1 MIKKIC
7 DSLRELMSLLKSRI
21 EAKKNISR
29 IKFQSISMAKTIC
42 WIQHTQKK
50 QKIKAEKNS
59 DKDRKALHKFM
70 NNDVY
75 GKAMENLRNRI
86 DVKLVSN
93 NNKKRQFK
101 ITSKPSYMPHKI
113 SDNELVPIRKNR
125 VTLTLNKPVYI
136 GMCILGLSKGLYIK
150 YVGGGAGGFL

>member
-1 MIKKIC
+1 MIHYENLWVYLSLGSKLRKIY
-7 DSLRELMSLLKSRI
+7 LVLNFNQFQWLKPYV
-21 EAKKNISR
+21 EFN
-29 IKFQSISMAKTIC
+29 T
-42 WIQHTQKK
+42 HKK

-59 DKDRKALHKFM
+59 DKDRKALHKLM
-70 NNDVY
+70 NNAVY

-86 DVKLVSN
+86 DVNLVSN

-113 SDNELVPIRKNR
+113 FDNELVAIRKNR
-125 VTLTLNKPVYI
+125 VTLTLNKPAYN